1 MSIIDLTQ
9 LPPPDVV
16 EALDFEQIY
25 QDMLASFR
33 ANMGE
38 GWNAAL
44 ESDPVVKLLQL
55 AAYRELQIRARIND
69 AARANLIA
77 YAEGTDL
84 DHAAAFYNVAR
95 LPGPGGADADAD
107 AGTGESD
114 ERLRLRTQLRIAALA
129 GNGTPEQ
136 YRYVALSAS
145 AQVHDAAIMPSVPGS
160 VALAVWP
167 EPEANGNAVLDLV
180 QQAFAAD
187 DAKPLGVPLT
197 VMLAQP
203 RVLDVTATIYREST
217 APLDLAAQ
225 LRATLPLQI
234 AEHARLGRDVSA
246 SWLAGRLH
254 VDGVSRVQLATE
266 GVSVAP
272 NEYVEPGEVE
282 VIDGGV
288 AW

>member
-25 QDMLASFR
+25 QDMLAGFR
-33 ANMGE
+33 ANMGQD
-38 GWNAAL
+38 WNAAL

-77 YAEGTDL
+77 CAEGSDL
-84 DHAAAFYNVAR
+84 DHAAAFYNVTR
-95 LPGPGGADADAD
+95 LQAQGAGDSE
-107 AGTGESD
+107 GESD

-145 AQVHDAAIMPSVPGS
+145 PQVHDAAIMPATPGS

-167 EPEANGNAVLDLV
+167 EAGANGASVLADV

-197 VMLAQP
+197 VVLAKARP
-203 RVLDVTATIYREST
+203 LAVKATIYREST
-217 APLDLAAQ
+217 APLDLAMQ
-225 LRATLPLQI
+225 LQAALPLQI
-234 AEHARLGRDVSA
+234 AEHARLGRDLSA

-254 VDGVSRVQLATE
+254 VEGVSRVQLDTD

-272 NEYVEPGEVE
+272 NEYVEAGGVE
-282 VIDGGV
+282 IRDGGV

>member
-25 QDMLASFR
+25 QDMLGSFR

-38 GWNAAL
+38 DWNAAL

-95 LPGPGGADADAD
+95 LRVPGAVDGESES
-107 AGTGESD
+107 ESD

-145 AQVHDAAIMPSVPGS
+145 PQVHDAAIMPATPGS

-167 EPEANGNAVLDLV
+167 EAGAHGAGVLAQV

-197 VMLAQP
+197 VVLAKARP
-203 RVLDVTATIYREST
+203 LAVKATIYREST

-225 LRATLPLQI
+225 LQEALPLQI
-234 AEHARLGRDVSA
+234 AGYARLGRDLSA

-254 VDGVSRVQLATE
+254 VEGVSRVQLDTD
-266 GVSVAP
+266 GVTVAP
-272 NEYVEPGEVE
+272 NEYVEPDSVE
-282 VIDGGV
+282 IRDGGV

>member
-9 LPPPDVV
+9 LPAPDVV

-25 QDMLASFR
+25 QDMLAGFR
-33 ANMGE
+33 AYMGE

-95 LPGPGGADADAD
+95 LPAAGGADPDQN
-107 AGTGESD
+107 ESD
-114 ERLRLRTQLRIAALA
+114 ERLRLRTQLRIASLA

-145 AQVHDAAIMPSVPGS
+145 PLVHDAAIMPSTPGS

-167 EPEANGNAVLDLV
+167 EPEAGAGGVLADV
-180 QQAFAAD
+180 QRAFAAD
-187 DAKPLGVPLT
+187 DAKPLGVPLS
-197 VMLAQP
+197 VVLAQARP
-203 RVLDVTATIYREST
+203 LAVRATIYREST

-225 LRATLPLQI
+225 LQLALPAQI
-234 AEHARLGRDVSA
+234 TGYARLGRDLSA

-254 VDGVSRVQLATE
+254 VEGVSRVQLDSGGIA
-266 GVSVAP
+266 VAP
-272 NEYVEPGEVE
+272 HEYVEPGAVD
-282 VIDGGV
+282 IRDGGV

>member
-9 LPPPDVV
+9 LAPPDVV
-16 EALDFEQIY
+16 EALDFESVY
-25 QDMLASFR
+25 QELLAGFR
-33 ANMGE
+33 SLMGE
-38 GWNAAL
+38 DWNAAL

-77 YAEGTDL
+77 FAEGTDL
-84 DHAAAFYNVAR
+84 EHAAAFYNVQR
-95 LPGPGGADADAD
+95 LERED
-107 AGTGESD
+107 D
-114 ERLRLRTQLRIAALA
+114 ERLRLRIQLRIAALA
-129 GNGTPEQ
+129 ANGTPEQ
-136 YRYVALSAS
+136 YRYVAMSAS
-145 AQVHDAAIMPSVPGS
+145 LQVHDAGIMPSPPGS

-167 EPEANGNAVLDLV
+167 EAEADGNAVLAAV
-180 QQAFAAD
+180 QAAFAAD

-197 VMLAQP
+197 VVLALARP
-203 RVLDVTATIYREST
+203 LDVTATIYREST

-225 LRATLPLQI
+225 LAQALPLQI
-234 AEHARLGRDVSA
+234 AEHARLGRDVSD

-254 VDGVSRVQLATE
+254 VAGVSRVQLA
-266 GVSVAP
+266 GAGIAVAP
-272 NEYVEPGEVE
+272 NEYAAPGLIE

>member
-25 QDMLASFR
+25 QDMLAGFR
-33 ANMGE
+33 ANMGQD
-38 GWNAAL
+38 WNAAL

-95 LPGPGGADADAD
+95 LQAQGVEDSE
-107 AGTGESD
+107 GESD

-145 AQVHDAAIMPSVPGS
+145 PQVHDAAIMPATPGS

-167 EPEANGNAVLDLV
+167 EAGADGGSVLADV

-197 VMLAQP
+197 VVLAQARP
-203 RVLDVTATIYREST
+203 LAVKATIYREST

-225 LRATLPLQI
+225 LQAALPLQI
-234 AEHARLGRDVSA
+234 AEHARLGRDLSA

-254 VDGVSRVQLATE
+254 VEGVSRVQLDTE

-272 NEYVEPGEVE
+272 NEYVEAGGVE
-282 VIDGGV
+282 IRDGGV

>member
-25 QDMLASFR
+25 QDMLAAFR

-95 LPGPGGADADAD
+95 LAEEA
-107 AGTGESD
+107 D

-136 YRYVALSAS
+136 YRYAALSAS
-145 AQVHDAAIMPSVPGS
+145 AQVHDAAIMPSTPGS

-167 EPEANGNAVLDLV
+167 EPEADAGAVLAGV

-197 VMLAQP
+197 VVLAQARP
-203 RVLDVTATIYREST
+203 LAVQATIYREST

-225 LRATLPLQI
+225 LQEALPLQI
-234 AEHARLGRDVSA
+234 AEHARLGRDLST

-254 VDGVSRVQLATE
+254 VEGVSRVQLDTE

-282 VIDGGV
+282 IRDGGV